1 MGRAVIGGGA
11 RLPVLGGDALPDRAP
26 AFQRIAIVG
35 LGAVGASLALAL
47 RQAWPGALVIGVDAH
62 DVIEAAMRLH
72 AVDVASDDLMIAGDA
87 DLVVLAG
94 GAEANAR
101 ALAHLAEAIAGEA
114 VVLALGEGG
123 AVAERAPLLPGRLAL
138 VTALPAVELRGCGIH
153 AASAELFRGRPWALR
168 PVTARAGSVNRIH
181 DLVRAVGGDPAAV

>member
-1 MGRAVIGGGA
+1 MTGSGTRLTVLGGA
-11 RLPVLGGDALPDRAP
+11 RPPDRPP
-26 AFQRIAIVG
+26 AFQRIAVVG

-62 DVIEAAMRLH
+62 EVIETAMRVH

-101 ALAHLAEAIAGEA
+101 AMAHLAESIPGEA
-114 VVLALGEGG
+114 VVLALGEVG
-123 AVAERAPLLPGRLAL
+123 AAAEHAPLLPGRLAL
-138 VTALPAVELRGCGIH
+138 VAGLPAVELRGRGIH
-153 AASAELFRGRPWALR
+153 ASSADLFAGRRWPVT
-168 PVTARAGSVNRIH
+168 PVTARAGDVDRIH
-181 DLVRAVGGDPAAV
+181 DMVRAVGGDPVAV

>member
-1 MGRAVIGGGA
+1 MGRAVNGAVTRLTVSGGA
-11 RLPVLGGDALPDRAP
+11 RQPDRAP

-47 RQAWPGALVIGVDAH
+47 RQAWPSALVIGVDTH
-62 DVIEAAMRLH
+62 EVIETAMMVH

-94 GAEANAR
+94 GAEENAH

-114 VVLALGEGG
+114 VVLALGDAG
-123 AVAERAPLLPGRLAL
+123 AAAEHAPLLPRRLAL
-138 VTALPAVELRGCGIH
+138 AAGLPAIELGGRGIQ
-153 AASAELFRGRPWALR
+153 ASSADLFLR
-168 PVTARAGSVNRIH
+168 RRWPVTPVTAGAEDVGRIH

>member
-1 MGRAVIGGGA
+1 VTGSGTRLTVLGGA
-11 RLPVLGGDALPDRAP
+11 RPPDRPP
-26 AFQRIAIVG
+26 AFQRIAVVG

-62 DVIEAAMRLH
+62 EVIETAMRVH

-101 ALAHLAEAIAGEA
+101 AMAHLAESIPGEA
-114 VVLALGEGG
+114 VVLALGEVG
-123 AVAERAPLLPGRLAL
+123 AAAEHAPLLPGRLAL
-138 VTALPAVELRGCGIH
+138 VAGLPAVELRGRGIH
-153 AASAELFRGRPWALR
+153 ASSADLFAGRRWPVT
-168 PVTARAGSVNRIH
+168 PVTARAGDVDRIH
-181 DLVRAVGGDPAAV
+181 DMVRAVGGDPVAV

>member
-1 MGRAVIGGGA
+1 MTGGVT
-11 RLPVLGGDALPDRAP
+11 RLTVLGGDPHPDRAP

-62 DVIEAAMRLH
+62 DVIETAMRVH

-114 VVLALGEGG
+114 VVLALGEAG
-123 AVAERAPLLPGRLAL
+123 AAAEQASLLPGRLA
-138 VTALPAVELRGCGIH
+138 VAAGLPAVELRGRGIQ
-153 AASAELFRGRPWALR
+153 ASSPDLFAGRRW
-168 PVTARAGSVNRIH
+168 PVTAITARAGDLDRLH

>member
-1 MGRAVIGGGA
+1 MTGGGT
-11 RLPVLGGDALPDRAP
+11 RLTVLGGDRQPDRAP

-47 RQAWPGALVIGVDAH
+47 RQAWPAALVIGVDTH
-62 DVIEAAMRLH
+62 DVIETAMRVH

-114 VVLALGEGG
+114 VVLALGEVD
-123 AVAERAPLLPGRLAL
+123 AAAEQAPLLPGRLAL
-138 VTALPAVELRGCGIH
+138 VAGLPAVELRGRGIR
-153 AASAELFRGRPWALR
+153 ASSADLFLGRRWPVT
-168 PVTARAGSVNRIH
+168 PVTARAGDVDRIH
-181 DLVRAVGGDPAAV
+181 DMVRAVGGDPVAV